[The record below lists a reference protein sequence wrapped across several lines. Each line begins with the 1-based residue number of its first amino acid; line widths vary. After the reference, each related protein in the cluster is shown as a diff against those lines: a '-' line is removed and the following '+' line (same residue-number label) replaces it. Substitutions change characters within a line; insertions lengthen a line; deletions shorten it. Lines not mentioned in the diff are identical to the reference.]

1 MAYGTRSEGSP
12 IKMVGGAIV
21 AVVMAIILLSAVGC
35 DRINAGHVG
44 IVVNLAGSQRG
55 VQDFELA
62 TGWVFFL
69 RFKTQVLEY
78 PTFMQ
83 TAKWT
88 RSANEGD
95 NPESG
100 KGANEEISFQSAE
113 GMNINADISVSYHLV
128 KEKIPEFYLRFR
140 SDDIRSFTHGF
151 FRNLARDGFIGVGEN
166 YRVEEIIGGKKEEIL
181 KKVRARL
188 QEETGGM
195 GVVID
200 QLGFIEA
207 PRPPQAVTDSLNA
220 KVQATQLAMQKQN
233 ELMQAQAE
241 AAKNVAYA
249 EGDAKAAIA
258 RAEGQAAANRKIS
271 ESISPNVLEWRRL
284 DLQNKWM
291 DKWSGGVPTYYSG
304 QGGNTLM
311 FQMPGKQ

>member
-1 MAYGTRSEGSP
+1 MAYEVSRGGSP
-12 IKMVGGAIV
+12 IRMILTAVV
-21 AVVMAIILLSAVGC
+21 AVVLAIILLASVGC

-62 TGWVFFL
+62 TGWVFYL

-88 RSANEGD
+88 RSASEGD

-113 GMNINADISVSYHLV
+113 GMNINADISVSYHLEP
-128 KEKIPEFYLRFR
+128 KKIPEFYLKFR
-140 SDDIRSFTHGF
+140 SDDIRSFTHGY
-151 FRNLARDGFIGVGEN
+151 FRNLARDGFIAVGEN

-181 KKVRARL
+181 VKVRSRL
-188 QEETGGM
+188 QNETGGM
-195 GVVID
+195 GVIID

-233 ELMQAQAE
+233 ELMQAKAE

-291 DKWSGGVPTYYSG
+291 DKWGGQVPTYYAG
-304 QGGNTLM
+304 PAGANLM
-311 FQMPGKQ
+311 FQMPGSK